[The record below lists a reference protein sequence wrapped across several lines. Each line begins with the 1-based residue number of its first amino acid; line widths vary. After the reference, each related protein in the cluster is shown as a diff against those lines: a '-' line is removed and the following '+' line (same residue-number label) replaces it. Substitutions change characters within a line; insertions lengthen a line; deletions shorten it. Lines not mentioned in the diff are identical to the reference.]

1 MLITGSHNNVRLSP
15 EEANSFGGKVRKS
28 AIYQR
33 FSRSLNEECYWEHC
47 SFEEVREAKRNTES
61 AVSNPQI
68 PSISSERVLYILPEQ
83 YIDCSAP
90 FMHLLKF

>member
-28 AIYQR
+28 AIHQR
-33 FSRSLNEECYWEHC
+33 FSRSIREECYGEHC
-47 SFEEVREAKRNTES
+47 TFEEVREAIRNRES

-68 PSISSERVLYILPEQ
+68 PSISSERMQLI
-83 YIDCSAP
+83 
-90 FMHLLKF
+90 